1 MEIVHPMHRWRCG
14 AMGAALFALFLAFAP
29 SRVEAQ
35 AGPGPIR
42 PPTREPATSQPTA
55 SDEGQG
61 TPARG
66 TWSERENA
74 VPLKT
79 VELVTLTKEVRE
91 KLNSSLNG
99 WRPVGEAPR
108 KPRILVL
115 DFRTWD
121 DRWLAFGG
129 WLAEKFSTA
138 VAGDGTRYE
147 VIGHEKLTAS
157 LASLHLTEKDE
168 FDLKRANQIAQ
179 ELGADYF
186 LSGRYKAEGS
196 GLALTVNAWA
206 TRVAG
211 RIHPLVFVKSGIL
224 VSPEVTQHMGVT
236 LDEIGP
242 RWDENV
248 PGVNGVTLPKCVYCP
263 AARYSEQARKKKIT
277 GSVLL
282 RIQITVDGEVGDVEV
297 KKSLEPSLDQE
308 AISAVRNWKFDPAKD
323 ANGVPVEVHMPVQ
336 MSFRM

>member
-1 MEIVHPMHRWRCG
+1 
-14 AMGAALFALFLAFAP
+14 MGAGLLALFFAIAP
-29 SRVEAQ
+29 SRAEAQ
-35 AGPGPIR
+35 ADPGPIR

-55 SDEGQG
+55 SDEAQG
-61 TPARG
+61 APARG
-66 TWSERENA
+66 TWSAREDA

-79 VELVTLTKEVRE
+79 VELVALTKDVSE
-91 KLNSSLNG
+91 KLNSALDG

-138 VAGDGTRYE
+138 VAGDRTTYE
-147 VIGHEKLTAS
+147 VIGREKLTAS

-168 FDLKRANQIAQ
+168 LDRKRANQIAQ

-186 LSGRYKAEGS
+186 LSGRYRAQGS
-196 GLALTVNAWA
+196 DLALTVNAWA
-206 TRVAG
+206 TGVAG
-211 RIHPLVFVKSGIL
+211 RIHPLLFVKSEIL
-224 VSPEVTQHMGVT
+224 VSPDVTQHMGVT
-236 LDEIGP
+236 LDVIGP

-248 PGVNGVTLPKCVYCP
+248 PGQNGVTFPKCVYCP
-263 AARYSEQARKKKIT
+263 PARYSEQARKKKIT

-282 RIQITVDGEVGDVEV
+282 QIQITVDGEVGDVEV
-297 KKSLEPSLDQE
+297 KKSLEPSLDQQ
-308 AISAVRNWKFDPAKD
+308 AISAAQKWKFEPAKD

-336 MSFRM
+336 MTFRM